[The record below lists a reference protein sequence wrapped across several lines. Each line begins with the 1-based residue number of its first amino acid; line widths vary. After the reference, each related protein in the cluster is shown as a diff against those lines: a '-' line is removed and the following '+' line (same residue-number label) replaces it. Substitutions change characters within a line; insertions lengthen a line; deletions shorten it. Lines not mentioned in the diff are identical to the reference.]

1 MTNDSKGI
9 QTLTLQNQSKQRI
22 INVLGRLDR
31 FFSDFGTE
39 RASSEAEKNGF
50 MKNLK
55 NYLLKNSE
63 QMLALVILVGVPAI
77 AHLVPYKLV
86 FLNFFFIV
94 ILFSVYFVEAHKALM
109 GGVLTTLLVAI
120 FVYYFP
126 SSFVPTFTELD
137 LWMNILAWSSFL
149 ILTGGAVGK
158 LADRLKLEI
167 KDLRQR
173 KGDLETQID
182 HLEAELAHSS
192 ALSRDTVKAS

>member
-1 MTNDSKGI
+1 
-9 QTLTLQNQSKQRI
+9 
-22 INVLGRLDR
+22 
-31 FFSDFGTE
+31 
-39 RASSEAEKNGF
+39 

-55 NYLLKNSE
+55 NYLFKNSE
-63 QMLALVILVGVPAI
+63 QMLALVILVSVPAI
-77 AHLVPYKLV
+77 TYLVPYKLV

-109 GGVLTTLLVAI
+109 GGVLTTLLVVI

-158 LADRLKLEI
+158 LADRLKMGI
-167 KDLRQR
+167 KMLKGR
-173 KGDLETQID
+173 KRDLETQIEQ
-182 HLEAELAHSS
+182 LEVKLAHSS
-192 ALSRDTVKAS
+192 K

>member
-1 MTNDSKGI
+1 
-9 QTLTLQNQSKQRI
+9 
-22 INVLGRLDR
+22 
-31 FFSDFGTE
+31 
-39 RASSEAEKNGF
+39 
-50 MKNLK
+50 MKHLK

-63 QMLALVILVGVPAI
+63 QMLALVILVGVPTI

-86 FLNFFFIV
+86 FLNFFFVV
-94 ILFSVYFVEAHKALM
+94 ILLSVYFVEAHKALM

-158 LADRLKLEI
+158 LAERLKTEIQVLKERKGILEI
-167 KDLRQR
+167 QVDQ
-173 KGDLETQID
+173 
-182 HLEAELAHSS
+182 LEAQLAHSS
-192 ALSRDTVKAS
+192 QLSPETAKAS

>member
-1 MTNDSKGI
+1 MCYGDS
-9 QTLTLQNQSKQRI
+9 RY
-22 INVLGRLDR
+22 
-31 FFSDFGTE
+31 FSGFGTE
-39 RASSEAEKNGF
+39 RASFEAEENGF

-55 NYLLKNSE
+55 NYLIKNAE
-63 QMLALVILVGVPAI
+63 QMLALVILVGVPVI
-77 AHLVPYKLV
+77 AHFVPYKLV

-149 ILTGGAVGK
+149 ILTGAAVGK
-158 LADRLKLEI
+158 LADRLKMEI
-167 KDLRQR
+167 KDLKER
-173 KGDLETQID
+173 KGMLEIQVDQLETK
-182 HLEAELAHSS
+182 L
-192 ALSRDTVKAS
+192 ALSRGLSPEIVKAS

>member
-1 MTNDSKGI
+1 
-9 QTLTLQNQSKQRI
+9 
-22 INVLGRLDR
+22 VLGKPDR

-39 RASSEAEKNGF
+39 RASFEAEENGF

-55 NYLLKNSE
+55 NYLIKNSE
-63 QMLALVILVGVPAI
+63 QMLALVILVGVPTI
-77 AHLVPYKLV
+77 VHLVPYKLV

-94 ILFSVYFVEAHKALM
+94 ILASVYFVEAHKALM
-109 GGVLTTLLVAI
+109 GGVLTTLLVAV

-158 LADRLKLEI
+158 LADRLKMEI
-167 KDLRQR
+167 KDLRKR
-173 KGDLETQID
+173 KLDLETQVD
-182 HLEAELAHSS
+182 QLEAALAHSGP
-192 ALSRDTVKAS
+192 LSPETVKVS

>member
-1 MTNDSKGI
+1 
-9 QTLTLQNQSKQRI
+9 
-22 INVLGRLDR
+22 
-31 FFSDFGTE
+31 
-39 RASSEAEKNGF
+39 
-50 MKNLK
+50 MKNLN
-55 NYLLKNSE
+55 NYLIKNSE
-63 QMLALVILVGVPAI
+63 QMLALVILVGVPTI

-86 FLNFFFIV
+86 FLKFFFVV

-167 KDLRQR
+167 KNLRQQKR
-173 KGDLETQID
+173 DLETQID
-182 HLEAELAHSS
+182 KLETGLTHSRELSP
-192 ALSRDTVKAS
+192 KAVEVS

>member
-1 MTNDSKGI
+1 M
-9 QTLTLQNQSKQRI
+9 R
-22 INVLGRLDR
+22 
-31 FFSDFGTE
+31 
-39 RASSEAEKNGF
+39 
-50 MKNLK
+50 NLK

-63 QMLALVILVGVPAI
+63 QMLALVILVGVPTI

-86 FLNFFFIV
+86 FLNFFFVV
-94 ILFSVYFVEAHKALM
+94 ILLSVYFVEAHKALM

-158 LADRLKLEI
+158 LAERLKTEI
-167 KDLRQR
+167 QVLKER
-173 KGDLETQID
+173 KGILELQVD
-182 HLEAELAHSS
+182 QLESQLAHSS
-192 ALSRDTVKAS
+192 QLSPETAKAS

>member
-1 MTNDSKGI
+1 M
-9 QTLTLQNQSKQRI
+9 R
-22 INVLGRLDR
+22 
-31 FFSDFGTE
+31 
-39 RASSEAEKNGF
+39 
-50 MKNLK
+50 NLK

-63 QMLALVILVGVPAI
+63 QMLALVILVGVPTI

-86 FLNFFFIV
+86 FLNFFFVV
-94 ILFSVYFVEAHKALM
+94 ILLSVYFVEAHKALM

-158 LADRLKLEI
+158 LADRLKTEI
-167 KDLRQR
+167 QLLKER
-173 KGDLETQID
+173 KGILELRVDQ
-182 HLEAELAHSS
+182 LESQLAHSS
-192 ALSRDTVKAS
+192 QLSPETAKAS

>member
-1 MTNDSKGI
+1 M
-9 QTLTLQNQSKQRI
+9 R
-22 INVLGRLDR
+22 
-31 FFSDFGTE
+31 
-39 RASSEAEKNGF
+39 
-50 MKNLK
+50 NLK
-55 NYLLKNSE
+55 NYLIKNAE
-63 QMLALVILVGVPAI
+63 QMLALVILVGVPVI

-149 ILTGGAVGK
+149 ILTGAAVGK
-158 LADRLKLEI
+158 LADRLKMEI
-167 KDLRQR
+167 KDLKER
-173 KGDLETQID
+173 KGLLEIQVD
-182 HLEAELAHSS
+182 QLEAKLDHSS
-192 ALSRDTVKAS
+192 ELSPEIVKAS

>member
-1 MTNDSKGI
+1 
-9 QTLTLQNQSKQRI
+9 
-22 INVLGRLDR
+22 
-31 FFSDFGTE
+31 
-39 RASSEAEKNGF
+39 

-55 NYLLKNSE
+55 NYLFKNSE
-63 QMLALVILVGVPAI
+63 QMLALVILVSVPAI
-77 AHLVPYKLV
+77 TYLVPYKLV

-109 GGVLTTLLVAI
+109 GGVLTTLLVVI

-158 LADRLKLEI
+158 LADRLKMEI
-167 KDLRQR
+167 KMLKGR
-173 KGDLETQID
+173 KRDLETQIEQ
-182 HLEAELAHSS
+182 LEVKLAHSS
-192 ALSRDTVKAS
+192 K

>member
-1 MTNDSKGI
+1 
-9 QTLTLQNQSKQRI
+9 
-22 INVLGRLDR
+22 
-31 FFSDFGTE
+31 
-39 RASSEAEKNGF
+39 

-63 QMLALVILVGVPAI
+63 QMLALVILVGVPTI

-86 FLNFFFIV
+86 FLNFFFVV
-94 ILFSVYFVEAHKALM
+94 ILLSVYFVEAHKALM

-158 LADRLKLEI
+158 LAERLKTEIQVLKERKGILEI
-167 KDLRQR
+167 QVDQ
-173 KGDLETQID
+173 
-182 HLEAELAHSS
+182 LEAQLAHSS
-192 ALSRDTVKAS
+192 QLSPETAKAS

>member
-1 MTNDSKGI
+1 M
-9 QTLTLQNQSKQRI
+9 R
-22 INVLGRLDR
+22 
-31 FFSDFGTE
+31 
-39 RASSEAEKNGF
+39 
-50 MKNLK
+50 NLK

-63 QMLALVILVGVPAI
+63 QMLALVILVGVPTI

-86 FLNFFFIV
+86 FLNFFFVV
-94 ILFSVYFVEAHKALM
+94 ILLSVYFVEAHKALM

-158 LADRLKLEI
+158 LAERLKTEIQVLKERKGILEI
-167 KDLRQR
+167 QVDQ
-173 KGDLETQID
+173 LESQ
-182 HLEAELAHSS
+182 LAHSS
-192 ALSRDTVKAS
+192 QLSPETAKAS

>member
-1 MTNDSKGI
+1 
-9 QTLTLQNQSKQRI
+9 
-22 INVLGRLDR
+22 
-31 FFSDFGTE
+31 
-39 RASSEAEKNGF
+39 

-63 QMLALVILVGVPAI
+63 QMLALVILVGVPTI

-86 FLNFFFIV
+86 FLNFFFVV
-94 ILFSVYFVEAHKALM
+94 ILLSVYFVEAHKALM

-158 LADRLKLEI
+158 LADRLKTEIQVLKERKGILEI
-167 KDLRQR
+167 QVDQ
-173 KGDLETQID
+173 
-182 HLEAELAHSS
+182 LEAQLAHSS
-192 ALSRDTVKAS
+192 QLSPETAKAS

>member
-1 MTNDSKGI
+1 M
-9 QTLTLQNQSKQRI
+9 
-22 INVLGRLDR
+22 
-31 FFSDFGTE
+31 E
-39 RASSEAEKNGF
+39 
-50 MKNLK
+50 NLK
-55 NYLLKNSE
+55 KYLIKNSE
-63 QMLALVILVGVPAI
+63 QMLALVILVGVPTI

-94 ILFSVYFVEAHKALM
+94 ILFSVYFVEVHKALM

-158 LADRLKLEI
+158 LADRLKMEI
-167 KDLRQR
+167 KDLRQQKR
-173 KGDLETQID
+173 DLGTQID
-182 HLEAELAHSS
+182 QLEAKLAHSS
-192 ALSRDTVKAS
+192 ALSPETVKVS